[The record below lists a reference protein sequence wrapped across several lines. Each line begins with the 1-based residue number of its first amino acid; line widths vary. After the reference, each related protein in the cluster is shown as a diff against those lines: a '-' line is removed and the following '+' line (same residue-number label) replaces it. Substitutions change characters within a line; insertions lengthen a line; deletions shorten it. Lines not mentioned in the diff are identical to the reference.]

1 MNKNEDVRGKSVS
14 TSTSMRRLG
23 LGQLL
28 TCAGLLCLVAS
39 ADADQLQVTG
49 ANFSGN
55 AVYDLGISPSST
67 TPIKPLIASTT
78 TLINNTA
85 DEATHGGF
93 DALVWVPNSICKS
106 LDLIA
111 ADATKSQIVRYA
123 GASTVAGC
131 YTPTNGTPSVN
142 PTAQILFKW
151 TKVGSGPAL
160 PNGVSV
166 DASGNLFVVSSV
178 GSFDSKPSVWVLP
191 FNTSANLYCSGAAG
205 VYCAPVLVDN
215 KFGGTYTVALA
226 ETLVAGTSAT
236 TSTHTVLWNAGDLLV
251 LVGDSFDARLL
262 VYSHAQLYTSGGL
275 INLHALPLSGPS
287 STPIPWAKFLA
298 ELAAPFGMDL
308 WPANTT
314 LGTNAAVLFTTID
327 GRILRFDTVQNKF
340 ITDFADRLGPGLQKI
355 RVGSYAN
362 IPYAFVAQ
370 LEAKNTGQI
379 LVFGAPPASGANN
392 PLAAVSKNVMNPV
405 GLALTNSASQ
415 SLPTAPHGT
424 TPCAPPNAPCVIAP
438 LGPELVSTITAY
450 PGDNLS
456 GTVVEQNC
464 IVQVD
469 PRVTISHG
477 VWSCSSAPALP
488 IGAGTSYCPSFPA
501 AVIPGSVC
509 GHSGPTGAGFA
520 VIEGTAT
527 GIDPNLNNSFIT
539 TAGNID
545 AVLPGATNLECAN
558 FATTGQIPLM
568 AWGTRSDLTTVEG
581 TIAEDTNGSYGAALG
596 GAAGFLTELTST
608 CDTSTSG
615 SRELS
620 IFAIGV
626 GLSDPSQ
633 SYVYQLQDQKYG
645 ALVQTLNG
653 AAISGG
659 VYDQLYTYISNAASD
674 VTAAQSSNFTNNIN
688 CALNQI
694 ATADSYLRNNLPAFS
709 SNLVTTGAGG
719 GNENPAGDIDGRL
732 ANWYTVLNTMLAG
745 NAPYASWPLPPSSVP
760 VCLSSTQPQIT
771 SFFIDGPSYG
781 PDQGYINWTSI
792 NTATTFFNSS
802 MDASCNLTDLYALAS
817 YDALNITLGNTQ
829 SGLPS
834 GDGSPT
840 FGTYAGD
847 DITTAFPPSQNSP
860 FGVDTYTLT
869 CFGAAG
875 TTPAT
880 QSMLVGVSA
889 ATGSNPQLTIS
900 SFTADTGEDGN
911 DDGYLDWTNTNATDS
926 TTCSITDAY
935 GGAPY
940 NQGPIAGIGP
950 NQSEYFYN
958 YFCGVAL
965 NGSDSYPSVPADV
978 LTLTCS
984 DPNNGTAMRTLTITN
999 PDGYNAPACNT
1010 E

>member
-1 MNKNEDVRGKSVS
+1 
-14 TSTSMRRLG
+14 
-23 LGQLL
+23 
-28 TCAGLLCLVAS
+28 
-39 ADADQLQVTG
+39 
-49 ANFSGN
+49 
-55 AVYDLGISPSST
+55 
-67 TPIKPLIASTT
+67 
-78 TLINNTA
+78 
-85 DEATHGGF
+85 
-93 DALVWVPNSICKS
+93 
-106 LDLIA
+106 
-111 ADATKSQIVRYA
+111 
-123 GASTVAGC
+123 
-131 YTPTNGTPSVN
+131 
-142 PTAQILFKW
+142 
-151 TKVGSGPAL
+151 
-160 PNGVSV
+160 
-166 DASGNLFVVSSV
+166 
-178 GSFDSKPSVWVLP
+178 
-191 FNTSANLYCSGAAG
+191 
-205 VYCAPVLVDN
+205 VLVDE
-215 KFGGTYTVALA
+215 KFSGTYTQQLSEV
-226 ETLVAGTSAT
+226 LVAGVAAGNGGKTA
-236 TSTHTVLWNAGDLLV
+236 LWNAGDVLV
-251 LVGDSFDARLL
+251 LVGDSYDARLM
-262 VYSHAQLYTSGGL
+262 VYAQSKLYSSSGNNKGL
-275 INLHALPLSGPS
+275 LNLGALPLSQPT
-287 STPIPWAKFLA
+287 STPIPWAKFHA
-298 ELAAPFGMDL
+298 ESAAPAGMDI
-308 WPANTT
+308 WPANPIWHTNTT
-314 LGTNAAVLFTTID
+314 LLFTTAD
-327 GRILRFDTVQNKF
+327 GRILEFDTLLNKF
-340 ITDFADRLGPGLQKI
+340 VCDFADHRGAGLQKI
-355 RVGSYAN
+355 KVGNYASQS
-362 IPYAFVAQ
+362 YAFVAQ
-370 LEAKNTGQI
+370 LEAHNTGQI
-379 LVFGAPPASGANN
+379 LVFGAAPLYSSNN
-392 PLAAVSKNVMNPV
+392 PLKIISSGIMNPV
-405 GLALTNSASQ
+405 GLAVTSSGST
-415 SLPTAPHGT
+415 SLPTVNSGS
-424 TPCAPPNAPCVIAP
+424 PCVSPNPPCVVAP
-438 LGPELVSTITAY
+438 LGPELVSTIIGGA
-450 PGDNLS
+450 GDHLS
-456 GTVVEQNC
+456 GTVLEQNC
-464 IVQVD
+464 IVTTD
-469 PRVTISHG
+469 PRVTISNQG
-477 VWSCSSAPALP
+477 VWSCPSAPALP
-488 IGAGTSYCPSFPA
+488 IGAGTNYCPSFPA

-509 GHSGPTGAGFA
+509 GHSGPTGAGFV
-520 VIEGTAT
+520 VIDGTAT

-558 FATTGQIPLM
+558 FATSGLIPLM

-581 TIAEDTNGSYGAALG
+581 VIAEDTLGSYGAALG

-608 CDTSTSG
+608 CDTSTTG

-620 IFAIGV
+620 VFAIGV

-633 SYVYQLQDQKYG
+633 SYVYTLQDQKYG

-653 AAISGG
+653 AAIAGG

-674 VTAAQSSNFTNNIN
+674 VTAAQSGNFTNNIN

-760 VCLSSTQPQIT
+760 ACVTGSPNPQIT

-900 SFTADTGEDGN
+900 SFTAETGEDGN
-911 DDGYLDWTNTNATDS
+911 DDGNLDWTTTNSSDS
-926 TTCSITDAY
+926 TTCAITDAY